1 MNIEALERLTDKVEA
16 ALSTIRALR
25 GENHSLLEKLEN
37 VQSHSKGIEEQ
48 MLQSRLDQDRIAR
61 ELEMKT
67 TEMENLL
74 QELQRKEDELAQ
86 IRQERETR
94 SMELTRAQET
104 LREKEEK
111 IQAASVRLEQ
121 VMNALELELDVRIP
135 HTPVLTRS
143 PFAEPSDLFGN
154 PIRD

>member
-1 MNIEALERLTDKVEA
+1 MNIEALERLTEKVEA

-25 GENHSLLEKLEN
+25 GENHSLQEKLGSA
-37 VQSHSKGIEEQ
+37 QSHSKSLEEQ
-48 MLQSRLDQDRIAR
+48 LHLARQDRERIGG
-61 ELEMKT
+61 ELEVKT
-67 TEMENLL
+67 TEVENLL

-86 IRQERETR
+86 IRLERETR
-94 SMELTRAQET
+94 SIELTRAQET

-111 IQAASVRLEQ
+111 IQAASARLEQ

-143 PFAEPSDLFGN
+143 PFAEPADLFGN
-154 PIRD
+154 PSRD